1 MYYKAT
7 IILPIFSD
15 LQNVTKKCKY
25 FESSCG
31 QFKYMVKIGLLV
43 LSIKCTNAFSAI
55 SVHGA

>member
-1 MYYKAT
+1 MYYKET

-25 FESSCG
+25 FELSCG
-31 QFKYMVKIGLLV
+31 QFKSMVKIGLLV